1 MRVLIIGGDGYCG
14 WASALHLAA
23 RDHDVTILDNLVRRR
38 WDRELGVSTL
48 TPIRSMPE
56 RLRAWERQGERPIR
70 FIRTDATDYP
80 ALCEAIATAQP
91 DAIVNFGQQRSA
103 PYSMIDRDH
112 AAQTMINNTLCNLNV
127 LWAIRELAPQAH
139 LVKLGTM
146 GEYGTPNIEIEEGFI
161 TIEHKGRR
169 DTLPFPKQPGS
180 FYHLTKVA
188 DSDQIYFA
196 CRVWGL
202 RATDLNQGVVYGL
215 HTEETSRAAEL
226 VNRFDYDGIFGT
238 ALNRFLVQA
247 VLGHPLTVYGQ
258 GGQTRAFLNIADTTR
273 CVELAVESPAPE
285 GTFRV
290 FNQFTQTFSVLS
302 LAHQVQRVGKTLGL
316 AVRIH
321 HVENPRVERE
331 AHFYSSLNTNLL
343 SLGLDPVLLTDEI
356 VASMLE
362 SVRMYRTRIDRAQIM
377 PKVQWKGLALR
388 SELGFLDSER
398 VG

>member
-14 WASALHLAA
+14 WASALHLCA
-23 RDHDVTILDNLVRRR
+23 RGHDVTIFDSLVRRR
-38 WDRELGVSTL
+38 WDSELGVSTL
-48 TPIRSMPE
+48 TPIRSMAE
-56 RLRAWERQGERPIR
+56 RLRAWEHVSGRAIKFFEA
-70 FIRTDATDYP
+70 DATDYT
-80 ALCEAIATAQP
+80 AVCDAILATQP
-91 DAIVNFGQQRSA
+91 DAVVNFGQQRSA
-103 PYSMIDRDH
+103 PYSMIDREH
-112 AAQTMINNTLCNLNV
+112 AARTMINNTLGNLNV
-127 LWAIRELAPQAH
+127 LWAMREHAPDAH

-215 HTEETSRAAEL
+215 HTHETSLDPEL
-226 VNRFDYDGIFGT
+226 INRFDYDGIFGT
-238 ALNRFLVQA
+238 ALNRFCVQA
-247 VLGHPLTVYGQ
+247 ALDHPLTVYGR
-258 GGQTRAFLNIADTTR
+258 GGQTRAFLNITDTAR
-273 CVELAVESPAPE
+273 CVELAVESPPAA

-302 LAHQVQRVGKTLGL
+302 LARHVARVGANLGL
-316 AVRIH
+316 KVRID

-331 AHFYSSLNTNLL
+331 AHFYSSLNNNLI
-343 SLGLDPVLLTDEI
+343 SLGLEPVLLTDDV
-356 VASMLE
+356 VASMIE
-362 SVRMYRTRIDRAQIM
+362 SAQAFRSRIDRAQIM
-377 PKVQWKGLALR
+377 PTVRWKREAVHGTVEAGA
-388 SELGFLDSER
+388 EER
-398 VG
+398 AG